1 MSKKVKNNKIFTDEL
16 KRTFPIYT
24 LGVIFHIMVIYILY
38 KIPVIIGN
46 ILDLLMQGN
55 VSKEIVM
62 KEVYALI
69 FYSVIMM
76 FPRIMYRTLYFMV
89 ARKSDTILRKKVL
102 EHLQYVKP
110 EYYDKEEK
118 GAFLAY
124 LSKEL
129 LLIRKFIGNIFF
141 YSTRMIISP
150 IIGLIIIGKN
160 FNLILAIPLIPIFIM
175 FILRICNLYKKQKEA
190 IEESRKSYIDLSN
203 IIEQN
208 TSGFSLIKLYNQQ
221 ANQVEKFKKVNDKMY
236 KADYKVGVVEN
247 KIKNARN
254 IFYAL
259 CYVVGFSLG
268 LILINR
274 KLLTVGDL
282 TAYISCISVAIGE
295 VVNSIQKILN
305 GLAYFKQSS
314 RRYNY
319 FFNLETYNNSGKKL
333 GKINK
338 IEIKNLTYSYNNA
351 GKPTIDNINIKIEKG
366 ERIGII
372 GQIGSGKTTL
382 MNIISGFYEV
392 PKGTVFVNDID
403 INDYLRDSIFE
414 NIGYS
419 MQKNIITDDTIKNN
433 IDIKGNYD
441 RDEIQSITKKADIYE
456 DIQLMRD
463 GIHTKIGENG
473 ERISGGQKQRIQ
485 IARNLLNTRQVNIF
499 DDSLSALDSETEKK
513 VLEQIEK
520 EVGNNILIIV
530 SNKVSMMEKL
540 DRVYLL
546 VDGKIIDQ
554 GTHNELLEKNK
565 LYQELSFYERVGD
578 LV

>member
-1 MSKKVKNNKIFTDEL
+1 MNESYKSNKIFTDEL

-24 LGVIFHIMVIYILY
+24 LGVIFHVMVIYILY

-46 ILDLLMQGN
+46 ILDLLIQGN
-55 VSKEIVM
+55 VNKEIVM

-76 FPRIMYRTLYFMV
+76 FPRIMYRTLYFRV

-118 GAFLAY
+118 GVFLAY

-129 LLIRKFIGNIFF
+129 LLIRKFIGNVFF
-141 YSTRMIISP
+141 YSTRMIIAP

-160 FNLILAIPLIPIFIM
+160 FNLILAIPLIPIFIL
-175 FILRICNLYKKQKEA
+175 FIIQICRLYKKQKQA
-190 IEESRKSYIDLSN
+190 IEESRKAYIDLSK

-221 ANQVEKFKKVNDKMY
+221 ENQIEKFKKVNNKMY
-236 KADYKVGVVEN
+236 RADYKVGVAEN
-247 KIKNARN
+247 RIKNARN
-254 IFYAL
+254 ILYAL
-259 CYVVGFSLG
+259 CYVVGFSFG
-268 LILINR
+268 LILIN
-274 KLLTVGDL
+274 KKVLTVGDL

-295 VVNSIQKILN
+295 IVNSIQKILN
-305 GLAYFKQSS
+305 GFAYFKQSS

-319 FFNLETYNNSGKKL
+319 FFNLENYKNFGRKL
-333 GKINK
+333 EEINK
-338 IEIKNLTYSYNNA
+338 IEIKNLTYYYDDTQ
-351 GKPTIDNINIKIEKG
+351 KPAIEDINIKIEKG
-366 ERIGII
+366 QRIGIV
-372 GQIGSGKTTL
+372 GQVGSGKTTL
-382 MNIISGFYEV
+382 MNIIAGFYEV
-392 PKGTVFVNDID
+392 PKGTVFINDID
-403 INDYLRDSIFE
+403 INEYLRDSIFE

-419 MQKNIITDDTIKNN
+419 TQKNIITDDTIKNN
-433 IDIKGNYD
+433 IDISGISKD
-441 RDEIQSITKKADIYE
+441 SEILEVSKKADIYE
-456 DIQLMRD
+456 DVQLMRD

-485 IARNLLNTRQVNIF
+485 IARNLLNTRKVNIF
-499 DDSLSALDSETEKK
+499 DDSLSALDIETETK
-513 VLEQIEK
+513 VLGQIEK
-520 EVGNNILIIV
+520 EVGDNILIIV
-530 SNKVSMMEKL
+530 SNKISMMENL

-546 VDGKIIDQ
+546 INGKITDA
-554 GTHNELLEKNK
+554 GTHKELLQRNELYK
-565 LYQELSFYERVGD
+565 ELSLYEEVGD